1 MKKIKQ
7 KLTTLLI
14 LGTFFSNI
22 SFSKNIKIVEDAAKN
37 KVEVEKK
44 IYKIGI
50 TLIPWASVVYAI
62 DGSSEKIVTMNPSSM
77 KAYKGNFL
85 EKLDSDFGK
94 IDTKIV
100 GQNFVINLE
109 ELIKLEPQ
117 VMLIWDNQKDEA
129 EKLKALGIAPI
140 MVKNK
145 TIEELQAGMKAVG
158 EILGKEIRAN
168 EFIELYSKTYQ
179 KIKSYENEVKKAKK
193 PKVLYL
199 RDSKLSFAQGS
210 DNFIRETLEMAGAD
224 NIAGKSISMEEI
236 VATNP
241 DIILLSNFDPFTPE
255 DLYNN
260 KIKGQDW
267 SQIKAVKE
275 KRVYKTPIGIYR
287 WDAPGVETPLMMEWL
302 AKVIQPEI
310 FKDIKFNSDLKKYF
324 KNYFNY
330 ELTDSDVAQILNH
343 EANKNSKKINLE

>member
-7 KLTTLLI
+7 KLTALLI

-44 IYKIGI
+44 IDKIGI
-50 TLIPWASVVYAI
+50 TPMPWASVVYAI

-145 TIEELQAGMKAVG
+145 TIEELQASMKAVG

-193 PKVLYL
+193 
-199 RDSKLSFAQGS
+199 
-210 DNFIRETLEMAGAD
+210 T
-224 NIAGKSISMEEI
+224 KS
-236 VATNP
+236 T
-241 DIILLSNFDPFTPE
+241 
-255 DLYNN
+255 
-260 KIKGQDW
+260 
-267 SQIKAVKE
+267 
-275 KRVYKTPIGIYR
+275 
-287 WDAPGVETPLMMEWL
+287 
-302 AKVIQPEI
+302 I
-310 FKDIKFNSDLKKYF
+310 FKGF
-324 KNYFNY
+324 KIVFC
-330 ELTDSDVAQILNH
+330 TR
-343 EANKNSKKINLE
+343 K